1 MRRLDDISVEARDRW
16 QPSREP
22 PAPRRAK
29 TKSAEAPRMAARP
42 RTPRRLPLILAR
54 RTRRILTG
62 AVLAATV
69 IALPSWLFLTNP
81 GQALIEGTRDEALAF
96 TARHG
101 YGVQEIFVEGRAR
114 TAPQDLLAAL
124 AVKRGDPILGLDL
137 AAARTRLETLAWVG
151 SASLERRLPGEI
163 HLVITER
170 APIALWQNQ
179 NRYFLVDRSGRV
191 IDAAPNEEDIAGL
204 FLIVG
209 DGAPEQAGALL
220 AMLDGEPSIRARIK
234 AAQRISERRWNLR
247 LDDAA
252 HGIVVRLPE
261 ENPETALAELAR
273 LDREQGL
280 LSREVALI
288 DMRLPDRLVLRAT
301 PGVEPV
307 ASGARRGAGGKAGRI
322 PGRDA

>member
-22 PAPRRAK
+22 PAPRRA
-29 TKSAEAPRMAARP
+29 KSAEAPRMAARP

-69 IALPSWLFLTNP
+69 IALPSWLFLT
-81 GQALIEGTRDEALAF
+81 GIGHELIEETRSEVLAF

-101 YGVQEIFVEGRAR
+101 YGVQEVFVEGRAR

-137 AAARTRLETLAWVG
+137 AAARARLETLTWVG

-170 APIALWQNQ
+170 VPTALWQSQ
-179 NRYFLVDRSGRV
+179 GRYFLVDRTGRV
-191 IDAAPNEEDIAGL
+191 IDAPPNDEDIASL

-209 DGAPEQAGALL
+209 DGAPEQARALL
-220 AMLDGEPSIRARIK
+220 AMLDGEPSIKPRVK

-247 LDDAA
+247 LDDAT

-261 ENPETALAELAR
+261 EDPEAALAELAR
-273 LDREQGL
+273 LDREEGL

-307 ASGARRGAGGKAGRI
+307 ASGARRGANGRTGRI